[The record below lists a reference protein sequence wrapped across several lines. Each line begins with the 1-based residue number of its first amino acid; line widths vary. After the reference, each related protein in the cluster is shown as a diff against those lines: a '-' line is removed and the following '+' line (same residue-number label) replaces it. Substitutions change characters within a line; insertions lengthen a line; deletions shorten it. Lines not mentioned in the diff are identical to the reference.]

1 MERRAHRPARPGS
14 WGGHAVNVVAYD
26 DRTLT
31 VVTWG
36 RLQEMTWAF
45 WERYVDESYAIIS
58 PDFLDAGKAPNGFDL
73 AALRR
78 DLALVT
84 G

>member
-1 MERRAHRPARPGS
+1 
-14 WGGHAVNVVAYD
+14 
-26 DRTLT
+26 
-31 VVTWG
+31 
-36 RLQEMTWAF
+36 MTWAF